1 MISIRP
7 FKDADNQSMTEIEKL
22 CPQGDENCAIGVDK
36 RDVIARYKMYDNWN
50 VLVAEEDGKI
60 AGWIGWTVKST
71 PERKDPYV
79 YITEIMVHPA
89 FQRNGIATKLL
100 NKVEENAQ
108 EKKSSYVYCYIYEPN
123 GASKSLFHKMGY
135 TNVRDIKT
143 PEIATYKKSSVSS
156 KYSTKPIDKKD
167 FSEVV
172 GFINRYY
179 SGFAHFV
186 PFTSQS
192 FEARL
197 KSIPSYGFE
206 NFWVTR
212 DEDNKIIACAG
223 LWDNTKLANL
233 YYAREPKIMKI
244 MKLVLGAL
252 SYIAKVPKF
261 PAEGEYFKLFY
272 IADCAYD
279 EERPDALLSLLKQLC
294 NCSIDKQQDCLMTA
308 LDPEDPAIKIMKM
321 LRPQIETFSVFAKS
335 LEGNLPA
342 FSPFYVDIRDM
353 IP

>member
-71 PERKDPYV
+71 PERKDPYI

-89 FQRNGIATKLL
+89 FQRVGIATKLL
-100 NKVEENAQ
+100 NKAEEKAQ
-108 EKKSSYVYCYIYEPN
+108 EMKSSNVYCYIYESN
-123 GASKSLFHKMGY
+123 RASRSLFHKMGY
-135 TNVRDIKT
+135 SNVRDIKT
-143 PEIATYKKSSVSS
+143 LAIATYKKSDVTS
-156 KYSTKPIDKKD
+156 KYLTRPIEKKD
-167 FSEVV
+167 FNEVV
-172 GFINRYY
+172 GLINKCY

-186 PFTSQS
+186 PFTGQS

-197 KSIPSYGFE
+197 KSIPSYGSE

-212 DEDNKIIACAG
+212 DENNKIVACAG

-233 YYAREPKIMKI
+233 YYAREPKIMKLT
-244 MKLVLGAL
+244 KSVLGAL
-252 SYIAKVPKF
+252 SYITKVPKIT
-261 PAEGEYFKLFY
+261 AEGEYFNLLY
-272 IADCAYD
+272 IADYAYD
-279 EERPDALLSLLKQLC
+279 KERPDALLTLLKQLC
-294 NCSIDKQQDCLMTA
+294 NRSIDKKQDYLMTA
-308 LDPEDPAIKIMKM
+308 LDPDDSTYKVMRM
-321 LRPQIETFSVFAKS
+321 LKPQIETWSIFAKS
-335 LEGNLPA
+335 FEGNLPT